1 MNRRTFFK
9 ALLAFFAG
17 AQLPAIAGAK
27 PEPEPKR
34 IFIQR
39 SPIAGAQYY
48 DAPVIDSLAKHSD
61 TLTLKREPHNPY
73 DKRAVAIYW
82 RNHKI
87 GYIPRRENRIIAQMM
102 DAGEDLQARLAIVS
116 TAYPQWADWEVDVEV
131 VG

>member
-9 ALLAFFAG
+9 ALLALFAG
-17 AQLPAIAGAK
+17 AHLPASAK
-27 PEPEPKR
+27 PKAEPKH

-48 DAPVIDSLAKHSD
+48 DAPLIDALAKHND
-61 TLTLKREPHNPY
+61 KLTLQREPHNPH
-73 DKRAVAIYW
+73 DKRAIALYW
-82 RNHKI
+82 HSHKI

-102 DAGEDLQARLAIVS
+102 DAGEHLQARLAIVS

>member
-27 PEPEPKR
+27 PKPEPKR

-48 DAPVIDSLAKHSD
+48 DAPVIYSLAKHSD
-61 TLTLKREPHNPY
+61 TLTLQREPRNPY

-102 DAGEDLQARLAIVS
+102 DAGEDLQAQLAIVS
-116 TAYPQWADWEVDVEV
+116 TAYPQWADWEVEV